1 MKPKRP
7 TAYLSGAMEYAHNEG
22 ADWRS
27 EIEAWLRE
35 ELGHSAFNPSV
46 ESAKFRAKRLNGQD
60 FRALKNG
67 DVENFV
73 RIVRMLIDRDLK
85 AIAKRSTYLI
95 CLWDRRAQKGAGTTG
110 ELTMARSLR
119 IPVYMVTRI
128 DDRNIPGWILGCTTR
143 RFRSFSGLKKFLLT
157 TYR

>member
-1 MKPKRP
+1 
-7 TAYLSGAMEYAHNEG
+7 MEYARNEG
-22 ADWRS
+22 ADWRG
-27 EIEAWLRE
+27 EIEAWLRA

-46 ESAKFRAKRLNGQD
+46 ESAKFRARRLDGQD

-67 DVENFV
+67 DMEKFV

-95 CLWDRRAQKGAGTTG
+95 CLWDRRAQKGAGTIG

-157 TYR
+157 TYT